1 MAITPS
7 EGVDSSVI
15 RINSPAH
22 PSFYS
27 VHSHRFIICLLLLLA
42 TYFSQANTLGM
53 STAVVCMVNS
63 TLVQDPHNENVK
75 EPKCAA
81 AHNESTPEFAIPGSF
96 DWSPSEQSWLL
107 SARFYGNCLTVAVSG
122 AAADWLGPDRVL
134 TGGLLL
140 SSALIVLT
148 PPLAHASYYALVGS
162 RVVIGAADSFHVP
175 AINSLVQRW
184 YPAAGEKAVAVSI
197 YSMGFQFAGGF
208 ASLFASLICGSTF
221 LGGWPSIFYIFGG
234 TCCAFAVAWAVFGS
248 DEPAKNRW
256 VNEAERSWL
265 ERSSIKIKSK
275 ARKEEHP
282 TPLSTILRSAPLQ
295 SILICHF
302 SSWFATTMMQTFL
315 PLFLRDLGLSIDLIG
330 WLTLTPF
337 IAQIGGKAVSG
348 PLIEYCVRKE
358 RISMTNATKLAQT
371 ISSVGCSV
379 LLALLAFIPSCSNP
393 QIACP
398 FLIVYGLLFTG
409 STNGAYTA
417 MFLISP
423 KNMGTISTLT
433 AIAKIA
439 GSLACSAV
447 VNAITAIDVPYKWAL
462 VFAVTSIVLCGACI
476 HFLIFGAGDSLLF
489 IFMPKSSSG
498 D

>member
-1 MAITPS
+1 
-7 EGVDSSVI
+7 
-15 RINSPAH
+15 
-22 PSFYS
+22 
-27 VHSHRFIICLLLLLA
+27 
-42 TYFSQANTLGM
+42 
-53 STAVVCMVNS
+53 MVNS

-81 AHNESTPEFAIPGSF
+81 AHNESTPEFAIQGSF

-140 SSALIVLT
+140 SSALTVLT
-148 PPLAHASYYALVGS
+148 PALAHASYYALVGS

-221 LGGWPSIFYIFGG
+221 LGGWPTIFYIFGG

-275 ARKEEHP
+275 AR
-282 TPLSTILRSAPLQ
+282 LLLR
-295 SILICHF
+295 
-302 SSWFATTMMQTFL
+302 
-315 PLFLRDLGLSIDLIG
+315 RIG

-379 LLALLAFIPSCSNP
+379 LLALLAFVPSCSNP

-476 HFLIFGAGDSLLF
+476 HFLIFGAAEEQQW
-489 IFMPKSSSG
+489 
-498 D
+498 